1 MLAGQPPFTGPTA
14 TAILG
19 KVVGENARPI
29 VEHRRSVPPHVSDAI
44 AKALE
49 KLPADR
55 WQSASEFVDLP
66 ANKRDHALWSSSTGS
81 TNSPRK
87 YHAAR
92 RLLVLQR
99 NDRIDTRGATS
110 G

>member
-55 WQSASEFVDLP
+55 WQSASEFVDALRERP
-66 ANKRDHALWSSSTGS
+66 AAIDLSGS
-81 TNSPRK
+81 YPSNQGWTT
-87 YHAAR
+87 A
-92 RLLVLQR
+92 
-99 NDRIDTRGATS
+99 
-110 G
+110 

>member
-44 AKALE
+44 EGTREAAG
-49 KLPADR
+49 
-55 WQSASEFVDLP
+55 
-66 ANKRDHALWSSSTGS
+66 GS
-81 TNSPRK
+81 LAERVGI
-87 YHAAR
+87 R
-92 RLLVLQR
+92 
-99 NDRIDTRGATS
+99 
-110 G
+110 